1 VVDAD
6 GRVLTTVFAAQ
17 VGGKPSGGLG
27 VPDGIVERA
36 LARSGGPVDTGPCV
50 T

>member
-1 VVDAD
+1 
-6 GRVLTTVFAAQ
+6 VFAAS
-17 VGGKPSGGLG
+17 VGAGPDGGLG

-36 LARSGGPVDTGPCV
+36 LAEADQPVDTGSCV